1 MQRVLHKPYTE
12 RDVADVELYVRDAV
26 HGLGD
31 VVGDEQDQARG
42 ARHRRRPQNRTGP
55 AARGRLRQTL
65 SGRLPEALAA
75 YRVTSQRDLLRAPSR
90 AA

>member
-1 MQRVLHKPYTE
+1 MQRVLDKPYTE

-31 VVGDEQDQARG
+31 VVGDEQDQLVARG
-42 ARHRRRPQNRTGP
+42 IVVVRRIAQALPP
-55 AARGRLRQTL
+55 EVSLRQTL

-75 YRVTSQRDLLRAPSR
+75 YRSSQRDLLRVTTR